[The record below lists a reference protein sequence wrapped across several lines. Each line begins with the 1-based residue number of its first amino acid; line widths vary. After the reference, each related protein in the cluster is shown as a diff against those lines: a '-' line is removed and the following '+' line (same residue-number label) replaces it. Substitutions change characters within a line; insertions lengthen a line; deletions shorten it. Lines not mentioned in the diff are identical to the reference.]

1 MDFSIFFLICIII
14 LAVLIFC
21 CLIRAIRGPKIADRI
36 MASNMIGTL
45 TVAVILLLSVYI
57 DESYIIDVGL
67 VYAVISF
74 LAVIV
79 IAKIYIGLYR
89 QHHNEQQTRNL
100 DSFGSIYELRTEERM
115 AKRQTPPKTATD
127 KEQKPSRG
135 TEKNGNT
142 GNGPETEKD
151 GNTGN
156 GPETEEDRDIGNGT
170 ETGKDC
176 DAGKG
181 RADGRGQA

>member
-1 MDFSIFFLICIII
+1 MRTERMEGLMDFSIFFLICIII

-89 QHHNEQQTRNL
+89 RHHNEQQSGHL
-100 DSFGSIYELRTEERM
+100 DSFGSLYELRVERM
-115 AKRQTPPKTATD
+115 MAQ
-127 KEQKPSRG
+127 KEAA
-135 TEKNGNT
+135 EKAAPDRTQDSLHGAGEGRDPEGRT
-142 GNGPETEKD
+142 GR
-151 GNTGN
+151 
-156 GPETEEDRDIGNGT
+156 EE
-170 ETGKDC
+170 
-176 DAGKG
+176 
-181 RADGRGQA
+181 QA